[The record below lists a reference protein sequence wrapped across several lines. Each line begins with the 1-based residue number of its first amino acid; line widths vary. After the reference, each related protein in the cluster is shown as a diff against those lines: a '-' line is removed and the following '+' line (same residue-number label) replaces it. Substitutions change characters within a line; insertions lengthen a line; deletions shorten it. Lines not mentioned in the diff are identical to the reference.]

1 MDISFDPAK
10 NARNIALRGI
20 SFERAVDFDWSLA
33 LVLEDLR
40 RDYGEPQYRALGPLA
55 GRLHML
61 VFTRREGCTHLIS
74 LRKANKRELRLY
86 ASKTQKES
94 GTNGS

>member
-1 MDISFDPAK
+1 VDISFDPAK

-40 RDYGEPQYRALGPLA
+40 RDYGEPRYRALSVLA
-55 GRLHML
+55 GRLHVL
-61 VFTRREGCTHLIS
+61 VFTRRDERIHVIS
-74 LRKANKRELRLY
+74 LRKANKREIRLY
-86 ASKTQKES
+86 GSNAQEES
-94 GTNGS
+94 DTNGS